1 MGRKEDINVRPA
13 VPADIPFLIET
24 IIQAE
29 KSGTGQC
36 ALLELWSC
44 DESQLREY
52 LRNILEEEIEGTE
65 WSIQSFFVAEK
76 SGQVIGAF
84 AGWIEGRNEW
94 DLSSSTLKANLMKA
108 CLPIEVIIGMSS
120 FQEEIQAISIP
131 RTKGTLQLEYA
142 YVLPEFQGQGVIQM
156 IIEAIM
162 NRSLTEVTEGVG
174 AEAEVQVFA
183 NNQPAIRAYSKLGF
197 VCTFET
203 IGNAKAAAI
212 FPCDVKYKMTRK

>member
-1 MGRKEDINVRPA
+1 MGRNEDINVRPA

-52 LRNILEEEIEGTE
+52 LRYILEEEIEGTE
-65 WSIQSFFVAEK
+65 WSLQSFFVAEK
-76 SGQVIGAF
+76 SGLVIGAF

-108 CLPIEVIIGMSS
+108 SLPIEVIIGMSR

-156 IIEAIM
+156 IVEEIM
-162 NRSLTEVTEGVG
+162 KHSLNNLAEG
-174 AEAEVQVFA
+174 AEAEVQVFS
-183 NNQPAIRAYSKLGF
+183 NNDPAIRAYAKLGF
-197 VCTFET
+197 VRTFET
-203 IGNAKAAAI
+203 NGYAKAAAI
-212 FPCDVKYKMTRK
+212 FPCDVKCKMTRKR